1 MSNFFLFFL
10 FMIPI
15 IKTQNSTMKAYDEQ
29 GLIEFIKNKFLN
41 SDKPDD
47 IKKIHYMI
55 VDPDEYLKS
64 VNLVKINKNLEL
76 LYKEFNITT
85 FIYIVNAIQKNRD
98 LNYKLKDF
106 SSLVFSEIYA
116 KNPEFDQYTT
126 ISAIFQVED
135 QKMNIRLGS
144 SCRNIIYDSTALTII
159 NKREKDLK
167 EKKLGK
173 LFEEFTKELLDT
185 YRKSYKTN
193 KNSKLSFIIQR
204 GVYILISISSIL
216 VMLIICYYLFFGKT
230 KLDIENIIK
239 INTHE
244 IVAKTS
250 KEKKIKDFI
259 NKQKNKKIKTIME
272 NTCIICLENFIKEND
287 IKSNVLT
294 GNSDEEDTTSNN
306 INNIPDE
313 RITIPCDHSFHTNCI
328 LNWFKQEKRCP
339 ICRTKFDFYDDEE
352 KKEENENVLNIKNYN
367 IDKNLEHEDNNLLEN
382 INNFV
387 RIQKMVNPDNVN
399 EEFCSK
405 IISYYEAKRSDNY
418 EIIKINK

>member
-173 LFEEFTKELLDT
+173 LFEEFTKELLGT

-250 KEKKIKDFI
+250 KEKK
-259 NKQKNKKIKTIME
+259 NKRFHKQTKK
-272 NTCIICLENFIKEND
+272 
-287 IKSNVLT
+287 
-294 GNSDEEDTTSNN
+294 
-306 INNIPDE
+306 
-313 RITIPCDHSFHTNCI
+313 
-328 LNWFKQEKRCP
+328 
-339 ICRTKFDFYDDEE
+339 
-352 KKEENENVLNIKNYN
+352 
-367 IDKNLEHEDNNLLEN
+367 
-382 INNFV
+382 
-387 RIQKMVNPDNVN
+387 
-399 EEFCSK
+399 
-405 IISYYEAKRSDNY
+405 
-418 EIIKINK
+418 

>member
-1 MSNFFLFFL
+1 MSNFFIFFL
-10 FMIPI
+10 IIIPI
-15 IKTQNSTMKAYDEQ
+15 IKSQNSSITAYNEQ
-29 GLIEFIKNKFLN
+29 TLLEFIKSKFLN
-41 SDKPDD
+41 SSNSDD

-55 VDPDEYLKS
+55 VDPDENLKN
-64 VNLVKINKNLEL
+64 VNLVKIKQNLEL

-85 FIYIVNAIQKNRD
+85 FIYLVNAIQKNRD

-126 ISAIFQVED
+126 ISALFQVD
-135 QKMNIRLGS
+135 GHKMNMRLGS
-144 SCRNIIYDSTALTII
+144 SCRNIIYDSTVLKII
-159 NKREKDLK
+159 NQRDNDLK
-167 EKKLGK
+167 EKKFGK
-173 LFEEFTKELLDT
+173 LFEDFTKELLEA
-185 YRKSYKTN
+185 YRKSYKEN

-204 GVYILISISSIL
+204 GVYILISFSSII
-216 VMLIICYYLFFGKT
+216 VMLIICYFLFFGKT

-239 INTHE
+239 ISSNE

-259 NKQKNKKIKTIME
+259 NKHKNKRMSNIME
-272 NTCIICLENFIKEND
+272 DTCIICLENFAKEND
-287 IKSNVLT
+287 IKSHVLT

-306 INNIPDE
+306 INNIPDDK
-313 RITIPCDHSFHTNCI
+313 ITIPCDHSFHTKCI

-339 ICRTKFDFYDDEE
+339 ICRTKFDFYGDEE
-352 KKEENENVLNIKNYN
+352 KKEDSENVLNIKNYDK
-367 IDKNLEHEDNNLLEN
+367 DKNMENEDNNLLEN
-382 INNFV
+382 INNFI
-387 RIQKMVNPDNVN
+387 RIQKMMNPNNVN

>member
-1 MSNFFLFFL
+1 MSKFFLFFL
-10 FMIPI
+10 IMIPI
-15 IKTQNSTMKAYDEQ
+15 IKSQNPSMKAYDEQ

-47 IKKIHYMI
+47 IKKIHYLI
-55 VDPDEYLKS
+55 VDPDEYLKN

-106 SSLVFSEIYA
+106 STLVFSEISA
-116 KNPEFDQYTT
+116 KNPEFDLYTT

-144 SCRNIIYDSTALTII
+144 SCRNIIYDSTALKII

-204 GVYILISISSIL
+204 GVYILISFSSIL
-216 VMLIICYYLFFGKT
+216 VMLIICYYLFLGKT

-259 NKQKNKKIKTIME
+259 NKQKNKKIKAIME
-272 NTCIICLENFIKEND
+272 NSCIICLENFD
-287 IKSNVLT
+287 
-294 GNSDEEDTTSNN
+294 
-306 INNIPDE
+306 
-313 RITIPCDHSFHTNCI
+313 
-328 LNWFKQEKRCP
+328 
-339 ICRTKFDFYDDEE
+339 
-352 KKEENENVLNIKNYN
+352 
-367 IDKNLEHEDNNLLEN
+367 
-382 INNFV
+382 
-387 RIQKMVNPDNVN
+387 
-399 EEFCSK
+399 
-405 IISYYEAKRSDNY
+405 
-418 EIIKINK
+418 